1 MVKIMAAAHDG
12 KDIEYD
18 TEFTIDNKVK
28 KGDTMTINY
37 DKNVIP
43 SDLTD
48 KMILSILLIHQERLL
63 PKEHLIKRLSKSHIH
78 LQIM

>member
-28 KGDTMTINY
+28 KAI
-37 DKNVIP
+37 
-43 SDLTD
+43 
-48 KMILSILLIHQERLL
+48 Q
-63 PKEHLIKRLSKSHIH
+63 
-78 LQIM
+78 